1 MFGISDVFQAWD
13 VLSGSVLAI
22 TGAKSKNANAVDCS
36 YITPAIIGKTWTGL
50 ISLQSRVNII

>member
-36 YITPAIIGKTWTGL
+36 YITPAIIGERHST
-50 ISLQSRVNII
+50 